1 MVLGSISFNDVS
13 LQAYAEIADH
23 IIHVLEAETKQ
34 KTGLEL
40 AGYIR
45 QDVSGLHL
53 LINPY

>member
-1 MVLGSISFNDVS
+1 MVLGSISFNDLS